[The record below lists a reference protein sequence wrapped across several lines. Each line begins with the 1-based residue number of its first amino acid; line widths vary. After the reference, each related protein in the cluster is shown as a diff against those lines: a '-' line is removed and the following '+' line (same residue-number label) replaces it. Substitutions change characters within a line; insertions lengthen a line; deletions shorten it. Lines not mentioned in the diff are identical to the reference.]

1 MVKTVTDLV
10 ADLDTV
16 TDALEAY
23 RIQLRAQPLA
33 HTCTGD
39 CAPPHG
45 DEASLR
51 LPVRPPIPSQAP
63 RPPGLGHSMV
73 VETQPESGRAGEG
86 GLMGCAQPDWLY
98 HLLTVEGPPER
109 LAQFRT
115 RAAGPGRIPWAA
127 EALSADDLLR
137 PLLPPGAGSEAG
149 RLTGLAEAVA
159 RAAERLRVRD
169 GGVDSVPFD
178 LNALCPVPVELL
190 TLGPQSPD
198 VVAWLCRHW
207 GTSRPLQTVEAVEA
221 GPVAPETVWTL
232 GFWSADWTPWAALRT
247 IARDWPDLCLRIRPF
262 YDV

>member
-33 HTCTGD
+33 HTYTGD
-39 CAPPHG
+39 SAPPQG
-45 DEASLR
+45 DGASLR
-51 LPVRPPIPSQAP
+51 LPVRPPVAAHAP
-63 RPPGLGHSMV
+63 RPPGAGYGMV
-73 VETQPESGRAGEG
+73 LETSPESGRAGEG
-86 GLMGCAQPDWLY
+86 GAPACPQPDWLY

-109 LAQFRT
+109 LAQFRI

-127 EALSADDLLR
+127 EALSAGDLLR
-137 PLLPPGAGSEAG
+137 PLLPTGAGSDAG

-169 GGVDSVPFD
+169 DGVDSVPFD

-190 TLGPQSPD
+190 GLGPQSPD
-198 VVAWLCRHW
+198 VVAWLCQHW
-207 GTSRPLQTVEAVEA
+207 GTSRPLQKVEAVET

-247 IARDWPDLCLRIRPF
+247 IARDWSDLCLRIRPL